1 MLLQQNIKNSVAR
14 GEPGS
19 WSVGSPCIL
28 LSCQLT
34 PFPTDSCCLLLS
46 FLTPSRGTCVYPG
59 PLNCC
64 PGPHAWLSTWLPHS
78 QKRCC
83 HFPLAQDSGF
93 PLKQLSRLLLVRP
106 VRSQEHVGTASSY
119 AGITGDGMPRTSPC
133 PLGLSSDPPFL
144 SQPRGAALL
153 RVERRLHLF
162 LPPWGSPDVSWP
174 ETVLDSVLCCCSP
187 IYIPTRPPGLWHL
200 HPQDSNEQSLLLL
213 CL

>member
-1 MLLQQNIKNSVAR
+1 MT
-14 GEPGS
+14 S
-19 WSVGSPCIL
+19 W
-28 LSCQLT
+28 
-34 PFPTDSCCLLLS
+34 
-46 FLTPSRGTCVYPG
+46 
-59 PLNCC
+59 
-64 PGPHAWLSTWLPHS
+64 HS